1 MIILQQIKMIRKMNE
16 TPFKI
21 LLVDD
26 EPDII
31 ELLTYNFRKK
41 GFEVNHAFNGKEGLK
56 MAQSEHPDI
65 IIIDI
70 MMPEMDGIEMCREL
84 RLIDGFKET
93 RIIFLSATNDVVKV
107 IEAISAGGNHYV
119 SKPIH
124 LNVLINMVT
133 GFSEFNRKPKQ
144 VN

>member
-1 MIILQQIKMIRKMNE
+1 MIRKMNE
-16 TPFKI
+16 MPFKI

-31 ELLTYNFRKK
+31 ELLTYNFKKK
-41 GFEVNHAFNGKEGLK
+41 GFEVNHAFNGVEGLK

-70 MMPEMDGIEMCREL
+70 MMPEMDGIQMCKEL
-84 RLIDGFKET
+84 RLLDGFKET
-93 RIIFLSATNDVVKV
+93 RIIFLSATSDVQKV
-107 IEAISAGGNHYV
+107 IEAIGAGGNHYV

-133 GFSEFNRKPKQ
+133 GFSEINRKIREI
-144 VN
+144 N